1 MLVQFQFSNF
11 RCFRDEQ
18 TLSLLASTPRNRPN
32 LLRTED
38 PELHLLRVAAIYGA
52 NASGKS
58 TLLDALQFVKTAV
71 VASHQKW
78 LPGAGVPID
87 PHRPVKETLSRF
99 EVTFVASGT
108 LFEYGFAVDENQVL
122 EERLVGSRGRR
133 HLWFERVASRQEP
146 FGFGKSL
153 RGENRAIARLT
164 RPNSLFLSAAAAN
177 NHPMLGPVYSWF
189 ARKLRF
195 ANSEDRLER
204 FRYTLKAVQT
214 AKSPERVLDF
224 LRKADLGITGID
236 LQVPPESRVS
246 VDFGTDTSQVR
257 LELRHQSGPNE
268 FLLPFEEESEG
279 TQALFALAGPV
290 LTCLE
295 EGSTLCF
302 DELDASLH
310 PYLVREV
317 VRTFQDPVRNPNGA
331 QLLFNTH
338 DATLLGDLPDDSPLA
353 RDEVWVTER
362 QPEGGSQLVPLS
374 DYKPRNDENLE
385 RGYLLGRYRGVPI
398 LDFAA

>member
-11 RCFRDEQ
+11 RCFREEQ
-18 TLSLLASTPRNRPN
+18 SLSLLASTPKNRPH
-32 LLRTED
+32 LLRTGE

-58 TLLDALQFVKTAV
+58 TVLEALQFAKSAV
-71 VASHQKW
+71 VNSHQKW
-78 LPGAGVPID
+78 LPGAGIPVD
-87 PHRPVKETLSRF
+87 PHRPTEETTSRF
-99 EVTFVASGT
+99 EVTFVASET
-108 LFEYGFAVDENQVL
+108 LFEYSFAVDAERVL
-122 EERLVGSRGRR
+122 EERLIGSKGRR
-133 HLWFERVASRQEP
+133 HLWFERVASRAES
-146 FGFGKSL
+146 FAFGKSL

-189 ARKLRF
+189 ESNLRF
-195 ANSEDRLER
+195 SNGDDRFLRLQE
-204 FRYTLKAVQT
+204 TLK
-214 AKSPERVLDF
+214 VLREAENRGQILAF
-224 LRKADLGITGID
+224 LRQADLGISGLSFEED
-236 LQVPPESRVS
+236 L
-246 VDFGTDTSQVR
+246 TSGLR
-257 LELRHQSGPNE
+257 LKLMHQRGPQA
-268 FLLPFEEESEG
+268 FFLPFEQESLG
-279 TQALFALAGPV
+279 TRAWIALAAPV
-290 LTCLE
+290 LTSLE
-295 EGSTLCF
+295 QGSILGF

-317 VRTFQDPVRNPNGA
+317 VRLFQDPIRNPKGA

-362 QPEGGSQLVPLS
+362 ISEGGSQLVPLS
-374 DYKPRNDENLE
+374 DYKPRNGENLE

-398 LDFAA
+398 LGFAA